1 MSAVGEI
8 RAELARR
15 ELARRNYID
24 YLAYVNGEGWKI
36 TRRR

>member
-1 MSAVGEI
+1 MSVTECI

-24 YLAYVNGEGWKI
+24 YLAYVNGEI
-36 TRRR
+36 